1 MKRPS
6 RGVLVCLLLTAGC
19 AQSLRGPDV
28 RVGEEARALMPPVS
42 EAAPLDYLIGPL
54 DTLDITVF
62 DEPEI
67 SSKGTPVDAAGNLSL
82 PLIGQVRAAGLSA
95 SALADVLHDRY
106 SRYYVNPRAT
116 VSVASAASQRI
127 TVQGQVGEPGIY
139 DMRGATT
146 LLDAV
151 ALAKGETENAA
162 LREILIIRYV
172 EGQRTAALFDLNRIR
187 RGEDADPAI
196 RARDVIVVGHSN
208 VKQAWH
214 DTLRAAPLLNV
225 FTQF

>member
-1 MKRPS
+1 M
-6 RGVLVCLLLTAGC
+6 
-19 AQSLRGPDV
+19 
-28 RVGEEARALMPPVS
+28 RVGGEAYTLMPPP
-42 EAAPLDYLIGPL
+42 AAETAAVDYRIGPL

-106 SRYYVNPRAT
+106 SRYYVNPRTT
-116 VSVASAASQRI
+116 VSVASAVSQRV

-139 DMRGATT
+139 DMRGGTT
-146 LLDAV
+146 LLDAI

-162 LREILIIRYV
+162 LREILIIRQV

-187 RGEDADPAI
+187 RGEDPDPAI
-196 RARDVIVVGHSN
+196 RARDVVVVGHSN
-208 VKQAWH
+208 VKQVWH